1 MQGYHNDPAATAE
14 VLSPD
19 GWFRTGDYG
28 RLENGILTVTGRK
41 KNIIV
46 AKNGKNVYPEELEHQ
61 LNRSQFIA
69 ESLVFG
75 REASTKGEEI
85 WAIVFPDYDALI
97 AMAEGK
103 GEKLTEE
110 FGLSVIRSEIRAVN
124 GRNPSFK
131 RISNYILRETE
142 FPKTTTRKIRRPRVL
157 QEAGITTGKAH
168 SVAAG

>member
-1 MQGYHNDPAATAE
+1 
-14 VLSPD
+14 
-19 GWFRTGDYG
+19 
-28 RLENGILTVTGRK
+28 
-41 KNIIV
+41 
-46 AKNGKNVYPEELEHQ
+46 
-61 LNRSQFIA
+61 
-69 ESLVFG
+69 
-75 REASTKGEEI
+75 
-85 WAIVFPDYDALI
+85 
-97 AMAEGK
+97 MAEGK